1 LAKNVVITGVGRSAI
16 GRKLGIPG
24 VVLTVD
30 AIADALADSGLAVSD
45 IDGLSTWPGQNLAM
59 KGMAPVGVSQIQEAM
74 RLKLNWFSGGPETAG
89 QLGAIINAY
98 AAIEAGLARHVV
110 VFRSVVESTVQA
122 AERAAPPKSGGEPPA
137 MPASMQWQLPFLA
150 MSATNWFAQHA
161 AAHFHKYGTTREQ
174 LGQVALNGR
183 RNAQLNPHALMR
195 DPLDMDGYLA
205 ARMISTPLCLLDCDM
220 PADGAVAVILSR
232 KDAARDLRH
241 KTPITIESVGCAMHG
256 RDTMDQYVDFAT
268 IEPHVDSAR
277 MMWSRTDLTP
287 RDVDFGAIY
296 DGFSILTLIWLE
308 ALGFCGKGESGTF
321 VQGGHNISRE
331 GLLPINTDGGQ
342 LSGAR
347 LHGFGF
353 LYEACKQLW
362 GDAGERQLNRK
373 HEVAAVAVGGGNRS
387 ACAILTC

>member
-1 LAKNVVITGVGRSAI
+1 LAKNVVITGVGRSAV
-16 GRKLGIPG
+16 GRKLGING
-24 VVLTVD
+24 LVLTVD
-30 AIADALADSGLAVSD
+30 AIRDALADSGLALSD
-45 IDGLSTWPGQNLAM
+45 IDGMSTWPGQNLAM
-59 KGMAPVGVSQIQEAM
+59 KGMAPVGIPQVKDAL
-74 RLKLNWFSGGPETAG
+74 RLKLNWFSGGSETAG

-122 AERAAPPKSGGEPPA
+122 AERANPPKGAPPA
-137 MPASMQWQLPFLA
+137 MPASMQWQIPFLA

-174 LGQVALNGR
+174 LGQIAINGR

-195 DPLDMDGYLA
+195 DPLDLDGYLS

-232 KDAARDLRH
+232 KDAAKDLRH
-241 KTPITIESVGCAMHG
+241 KNPITIESVGCAMHG
-256 RDTMDQYVDFAT
+256 RDTIDQFTDFAT
-268 IEPHVDSAR
+268 LEAQEDSAR
-277 MMWSRTDLTP
+277 MMWGRTDLKP
-287 RDVDFGAIY
+287 KDVDFGAIY
-296 DGFSILTLIWLE
+296 DGFSILTLAWLE
-308 ALGFCGKGESGTF
+308 ALGFCGKGESGPF

-331 GLLPINTDGGQ
+331 GILPINTDGGQ
-342 LSGAR
+342 LSGVR

-362 GDAGERQLNRK
+362 GDAGERQLTRK
-373 HEVAAVAVGGGNRS
+373 HEVAAVAVGGGS
-387 ACAILTC
+387 HAACAILTC